1 MSDVLRT
8 NHVERDNL
16 SKDDRENIIEGIGL
30 WASFYRENPGRF
42 CVDYLGI
49 DIHPFQHFVLYNL
62 MHNYQNVIIATRGI
76 GKTWI
81 LGLFAVV
88 YCLLYPGVIVVI
100 SSKRKGQA
108 AELFEKIMGPTMYE
122 ASYALRQEIEKYND
136 NNNENELKFRCGSK
150 IKIAVSNEDAR
161 SGRANLLICDEYVKM
176 DCNIVDTVLVP
187 FTSTPRQCPYMTKP
201 EYRGKEEFIE
211 ENKEVYLSSGWY
223 SSEWGY
229 QRCKETVQGML
240 SPDEEM
246 FVCSFPFTV
255 ALEHGLTTKKKIK
268 KEMAKESMSAS
279 KFLMEYCGM
288 FYHEMDGAFYQSK
301 FITPCRTLESKDVF
315 YPPSKGEYL
324 RYKGKSGLK
333 PYQIPKEKGELRLIS
348 CDIALSKGTTNSKD
362 NSIYTC
368 IRLLPTEDGEYIRHI
383 VCIESYLGKEAES
396 QAIRIKELFEDFES
410 DYIIIDTQGIGYT
423 VSSYLN
429 KKSYDRN
436 RGKEYPGYVP
446 FNDEA
451 KTDENIKKMGVPV
464 VYAMN
469 ANQDLNMKMNN
480 SLRDAFYTQ
489 KIKLPIPEIEG
500 KGLIYQTENIKTDDF
515 KRKLEIEGDLL
526 APFIQSDLLVNEMI
540 NLETV
545 WNEDKFRLKEKGIAK
560 KDRYSSL
567 LYGNFL
573 ADYLE
578 EDLYKRADKK
588 QSGFLFFN

>member
-1 MSDVLRT
+1 MNDVIRT
-8 NHVERDNL
+8 EHEERDNL
-16 SKDDRENIIEGIGL
+16 TGDSRKDIIEGAGE
-30 WASFYRENPGRF
+30 WGAFYRENPGRF

-49 DIHPFQHFVLYNL
+49 DIHPFQHFVLYQL

-81 LGLFAVV
+81 LALFAVV
-88 YCLLYPGVIVVI
+88 YCLLYPGTIAVV

-108 AELFEKIMGPTMYE
+108 AELFQKIMGPTMYE
-122 ASYALRQEIEKYND
+122 MSYALQQEIEKYSD
-136 NNNENELKFRCGSK
+136 NNNENVLKFKCGSQ

-187 FTSTPRQCPYMTKP
+187 FTSTPRQCPFMTKP
-201 EYRGKEEFIE
+201 EYRGKEEFIY
-211 ENKEVYLSSGWY
+211 ENTEVYLSSGWY
-223 SSEWGY
+223 SSEWGF
-229 QRCKETVQGML
+229 QRCEETVKGMI
-240 SPDEEM
+240 SKDDDM

-268 KEMAKESMSAS
+268 KEMNKESMSAS
-279 KFLMEYCGM
+279 KFLMEYCGL

-301 FITPCRTLESKDVF
+301 FITPCRTLEDKDVF
-315 YPPSKGEYL
+315 YPPTQDQYI
-324 RYKGKSGLK
+324 RYKTKKGIK
-333 PYQIPKEKGELRLIS
+333 PYQIPKKQGELRVIS
-348 CDIALSKGTTNSKD
+348 CDIALSKGTGNSKD

-368 IRLLPTEDGEYIRHI
+368 IRLIPNENGEYERNV

-396 QAIRIKELFEDFES
+396 QAIRIKELFEDFEA

-429 KKSYDRN
+429 KRSFDKN

-446 FNDEA
+446 FNEDA
-451 KTDENIKKMGVPV
+451 KIDDDIKKYGVPV
-464 VYAMN
+464 VYSMN
-469 ANQDLNMKMNN
+469 ASQELNMKMNN
-480 SLRDAFYTQ
+480 SLRNAFYIQ
-489 KIKLPIPEIEG
+489 KIKLPVTELEG
-500 KGLIYQTENIKTDDF
+500 KSIIYQTEGVQANDF

-526 APFIQSDLLVNEMI
+526 TPFVQTDLLVNEMI
-540 NLETV
+540 NLQTV
-545 WNEDKFRLKEKGIAK
+545 WNEDKFKLKEKGISK

-578 EDLYKRADKK
+578 EENYKKLNKK
-588 QSGFLFFN
+588 KGGYLFLR